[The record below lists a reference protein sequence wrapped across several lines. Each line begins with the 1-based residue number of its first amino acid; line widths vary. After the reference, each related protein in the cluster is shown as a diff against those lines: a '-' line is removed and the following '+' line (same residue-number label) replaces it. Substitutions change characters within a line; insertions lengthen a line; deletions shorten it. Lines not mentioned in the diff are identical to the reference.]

1 MDRFLLAL
9 VVVIGVPA
17 ATVLYAFLI
26 EQLLQRMPNNVSRG
40 LRPWL
45 WVLPALLLLIF
56 FLIYP
61 SIITIS
67 LSLQNASSTQFVGL
81 ENYRYAFTSSV
92 MLSAFRN
99 NLLWLILYP
108 TTTLLLAL
116 LIAVLADRVKYEGLV
131 KAVVFIP
138 MAISFV
144 AAGVIWKLMYDYQP
158 GNRGQTGTLNAVF
171 DALFPGFEPVAWL
184 INFPINNIAL
194 IFIGIW
200 MYTGFATVI
209 LSAGLK
215 GIPVEL
221 LEAARIDGANEGH
234 IFRHITLPLLA
245 PTIAVVLTTMVIN
258 TLKIFDIIYT
268 MTNGN
273 FNTEVIANRMYKE
286 LFTFHQ
292 TGRASAIAT
301 VLLLLTIPVMLFNI
315 RRFRAQEELR

>member
-26 EQLLQRMPNNVSRG
+26 EQLLQRLPNNISRG

-45 WVLPALLLLIF
+45 WVLPALVLLIF

-67 LSLQNASSTQFVGL
+67 LSLQNANSSQFVGL

-99 NLLWLILYP
+99 NLLWLLLYP
-108 TTTLLLAL
+108 TTTLVLAL

-158 GNRGQTGTLNAVF
+158 GNRSQTGLVNAIF
-171 DALFPGFEPVAWL
+171 DAIFPGFEPVAWL
-184 INFPINNIAL
+184 INFPVNNIAL

-286 LFTFHQ
+286 LFTFHH

>member
-1 MDRFLLAL
+1 MDRLILGL
-9 VVVIGVPA
+9 VVVFGVPA

-26 EQLLQRMPNNVSRG
+26 EKFLGILPTSASRR
-40 LRPWL
+40 LRPWF
-45 WVLPALLLLIF
+45 WMLPALVLLTF
-56 FLIYP
+56 FLVYP
-61 SIITIS
+61 TINTII
-67 LSLQNASSTQFVGL
+67 LSFRNATGTSFVGL
-81 ENYRYAFTSSV
+81 ENFIYSFTNPV

-99 NLLWLILYP
+99 NLLWLIVFP
-108 TTTLLLAL
+108 VITLAIALA
-116 LIAVLADRVKYEGLV
+116 IAILADRVWYENIV

-158 GNRGQTGTLNAVF
+158 PVRPQTGTVNAFLVNFFPNF
-171 DALFPGFEPVAWL
+171 DPVAWL

-215 GIPVEL
+215 SIPIEL
-221 LEAARIDGANEGH
+221 LEAARIDGANEMS

-245 PTIAVVLTTMVIN
+245 STIAVVATTMIISV
-258 TLKIFDIIYT
+258 LKIFDIIYI

-273 FNTEVIANRMYKE
+273 FDTEVIANRMYKE
-286 LFTFHQ
+286 LFTFQHI
-292 TGRASAIAT
+292 GRASAIAT
-301 VLLLLTIPVMLFNI
+301 ILLLLTVPIMLANI
-315 RRFRAQEELR
+315 RRFRSQEELR